1 MSIHSSK
8 ERTLLSGIHPIP
20 FNAYSSWLEVAHSAQ
35 SHLVIF
41 SPFFDEMVIQLF
53 EESGLEWG
61 QLGLV
66 TQMDWKDS
74 SLPGVTKR
82 VVMNRLL
89 KNGVDVRYLPRL
101 HAKAIVSDW
110 DRAVIGSQ
118 NFTYYSQDSHEISF
132 KLDRFEEG
140 ADLDE
145 VFETLNEWWDLAA
158 DEVEED
164 DNE

>member
-1 MSIHSSK
+1 M
-8 ERTLLSGIHPIP
+8 TGVYPIP
-20 FNAYSSWLEVAHSAQ
+20 FNAYSAWLGVAQSAQ

-41 SPFFDEMVIQLF
+41 SPFLDEMVVHLF
-53 EESGLEWG
+53 EECPLDWDK
-61 QLGLV
+61 LGLV
-66 TQMDWKDS
+66 TQMDWEDFTAQGFNK
-74 SLPGVTKR
+74 K
-82 VVMNRLL
+82 VVMNRLI
-89 KNGVDVRYLPRL
+89 NQGVDVRFLPRL

-118 NFTYYSQDSHEISF
+118 NFTYYSQDSYEISF

-145 VFETLNEWWDLAA
+145 VFETLNEWWDLAG

>member
-1 MSIHSSK
+1 M
-8 ERTLLSGIHPIP
+8 SGIHPIP

-35 SHLVIF
+35 SQLVIF

-74 SLPGVTKR
+74 SLPGITKR

-89 KNGVDVRYLPRL
+89 QNGVDVRYLPRL

>member
-1 MSIHSSK
+1 M
-8 ERTLLSGIHPIP
+8 SGIHPIP

-35 SHLVIF
+35 SQLVIF
-41 SPFFDEMVIQLF
+41 SPFFDEMVIHLF
-53 EESGLEWG
+53 DESGLEWG

-74 SLPGVTKR
+74 SLPGNTKR

-89 KNGVDVRYLPRL
+89 ENGVDVRYLPRL

-145 VFETLNEWWDLAA
+145 VFETLNEWWDLAG

-164 DNE
+164 DHE

>member
-1 MSIHSSK
+1 M
-8 ERTLLSGIHPIP
+8 SGIHPIP
-20 FNAYSSWLEVAHSAQ
+20 FNAYSSWLDVAHSAQ
-35 SHLVIF
+35 SQLVIF
-41 SPFFDEMVIQLF
+41 SPFFDEMVIHLF

-89 KNGVDVRYLPRL
+89 ENGVDVRYLPRL

>member
-1 MSIHSSK
+1 MSA
-8 ERTLLSGIHPIP
+8 IHPIP
-20 FNAYSSWLEVAHSAQ
+20 FNAYSSWLEVAYSAQ
-35 SHLVIF
+35 SQLVIF
-41 SPFFDEMVIQLF
+41 SPFFDEMVIHLF

-82 VVMNRLL
+82 VVMNRLHE
-89 KNGVDVRYLPRL
+89 NGVDVRYLPRL

-145 VFETLNEWWDLAA
+145 VFETLNEWWDLAG
-158 DEVEED
+158 DDVEED
-164 DNE
+164 GNE